1 MDDVPSIPGADALAV
16 WFGSW
21 PSFHDAEIHEL
32 HLDRQ
37 RVSWLKIHTWRMTD
51 RVDDKGY
58 YVLEKHVMVTFNLK
72 GVTTLVLDDFSH
84 QNVIS
89 ELVIEQVR
97 DGLVMTLEPCYGLS
111 GMIEAKEIS
120 IEFTPI
126 APSWGPFA

>member
-1 MDDVPSIPGADALAV
+1 MDDAPSITGADALVA

-37 RVSWLKIHTWRMTD
+37 GMSWLKVHTWRMTD
-51 RVDDKGY
+51 RVNDKGY
-58 YVLEKHVMVTFNLK
+58 YVLEKHVIVTFSLK
-72 GVTTLVLDDFSH
+72 QVAALVLDGFSH

-89 ELVIEQVR
+89 ELVIEQVPN
-97 DGLVMTLEPCYGLS
+97 GMVMTLEPCYGLS

-120 IEFTPI
+120 VEFIPIE
-126 APSWGPFA
+126 PSWEPFV

>member
-1 MDDVPSIPGADALAV
+1 MDDAPSITGANALAV

-37 RVSWLKIHTWRMTD
+37 GVSWLKVHTWRMTD

-58 YVLEKHVMVTFNLK
+58 YVLEKHVMVTFSLK
-72 GVTTLVLDDFSH
+72 RVETLVLDGFSH

-89 ELVIEQVR
+89 ELVIEQVH
-97 DGLVMTLEPCYGLS
+97 DGVVMTLEPCYGLS
-111 GMIEAKEIS
+111 GMIEAKEMS

-126 APSWGPFA
+126 EPSWGLFA